1 MFVIM
6 FVLDNPDKLF
16 EVLGAWEKVGVTG
29 VTILESTGLH
39 RVKRAYTAMRFLPSV
54 YENQESHVTLITLVR
69 DETLIAACLQEVE
82 KVVGN
87 LDSPNTGIF
96 TAWPATYLKGIGS
109 DIGF

>member
-6 FVLDNPDKLF
+6 FVLDNPDRLS

-29 VTILESTGLH
+29 VTILESTGLQ
-39 RVKRAYTAMRFLPSV
+39 RYKRAHTAMRFLPSV

-69 DETLIAACLQEVE
+69 DEALIAACLQEVE